1 MKLNLSPDPAGA
13 SDPLQFCAVCGK
25 PSAPYRLPFAV
36 GRQETPPLPQKHR
49 LFGLGP
55 TKKKFVQRHRWVWQI
70 LWLCRDCGSGDPPD
84 SLWTAIQDH
93 PATRQLVEQ
102 GYTETR
108 LDPDFKGAE
117 GEVTFTE
124 EPV

>member
-1 MKLNLSPDPAGA
+1 MKLNLPPVPSRA
-13 SDPLQFCAVCGK
+13 SDPSRSCAVCGK
-25 PSAPYRLPFAV
+25 LPAPHRLPFAV

-55 TKKKFVQRHRWVWQI
+55 PRKKFVQRFQWVWSI
-70 LWLCRDCGSGDPPD
+70 LWLCQDCGSGDPSD
-84 SLWTAIQDH
+84 RLWTTIQNH
-93 PATRQLVEQ
+93 PVTRQLVEQ

-108 LDPDFKGAE
+108 LDPGFE
-117 GEVTFTE
+117 GQDGDVAFTE